1 MCGGRCLGND
11 ALLCR
16 QANGS
21 GGSVMFSRRLA
32 VVGEE
37 NGEWGQRR
45 GKTRSSAG
53 EKEANRN
60 EWCSLQLGSI
70 EFDSM
75 A

>member
-1 MCGGRCLGND
+1 M
-11 ALLCR
+11 
-16 QANGS
+16 
-21 GGSVMFSRRLA
+21 MFSRRLA

-37 NGEWGQRR
+37 NREWGQRR